1 MKSVT
6 SVTSAPPTNKG
17 NQSKSVIVSIVII
30 IAVVIIIIIINKN
43 LFINIVNFSIL
54 MMANQLIST

>member
-6 SVTSAPPTNKG
+6 SVTSASPTNKG
-17 NQSKSVIVSIVII
+17 NQSKLVIVSIVII
-30 IAVVIIIIIINKN
+30 IAVVIIIINKN